1 MLDTTKTLIAGII
14 VVTAFVGAHLVIAH
28 GAAQVSKRHASE
40 LDAWPQSKDFAVV
53 VKSACCEQVSDDSGL
68 APASAKSDLWHSWC
82 CAPESQVRRELGRV
96 SINAQQFWHNVTQ
109 PELQQQGSNA
119 RLWLS
124 LN

>member
-53 VKSACCEQVSDDSGL
+53 VKSACCEQLSEESAL
-68 APASAKSDLWHSWC
+68 APISAKTDLWHTWC
-82 CAPESQVRRELGRV
+82 CAPESEVRRELGRV
-96 SINAQQFWHNVTQ
+96 SINAQQFWHKVSQ
-109 PELQQQGSNA
+109 PDFQQASSKTEF
-119 RLWLS
+119 WLS